1 MGLLRVTG
9 GSGMKDS
16 ATMGLALMTGGQGKR
31 DLFGAVAVEMNF
43 VEQEKVDK
51 ALVVQA
57 RIFEK
62 TAVTMPIG
70 EILIQMGAITSADRD
85 EILRMQREI
94 EVHEKPGETPAASR
108 SAKKPKSC
116 VRKADRSLDIDVSR
130 DKLTAAAIIEG
141 EAPPEAFDVNDVK
154 IMLHAEGIVH
164 GIADDQQIRSFLE
177 GKYGYNTPWPVAVG
191 TEPIPDAPSQIKFHF
206 DTDPL
211 KIGTLTEDGLM
222 DWKDRGQLPQVEAGD
237 LLAEKIPGPE
247 GREGMDVYGKKIPI
261 PKTREHR
268 FKCGKGA
275 RRSEDGMQ
283 VSATLSGIPKVSVG
297 GEIAVMPTLHV
308 QGDISLET
316 GHVEFNGHIEV
327 DGAVEKGY
335 RVKGGSLRANE
346 IRDAQID
353 IEGDITAMNGIFGA
367 TIRCGG
373 NLKAGHIH
381 HADIILAGDMAVEK
395 EIIESSIEAN
405 GRCLINDGI
414 VVASSVSARMGLT
427 AMDIGTKASKSSE
440 LIFGIDRHLER
451 EAEAL
456 RENIAAMRTESEK
469 LPKLIENLKKQAD
482 QINTRLGEVAQEQ
495 DKCMVQHRRLKER
508 LDAGLMTTDGPSPE
522 DLQKTLQELKAREKA
537 FDLDVAK
544 LMEADESVS
553 QEIDAAKTTMS
564 ENLTTIKALNEQLD
578 RLNETQSQNPG
589 KAMVRIGGN
598 VFSGTRFTG
607 PHSTLVLQEDFK
619 RVSIVETDK
628 PDTTGARRWRFE
640 LAPFR

>member
-1 MGLLRVTG
+1 
-9 GSGMKDS
+9 
-16 ATMGLALMTGGQGKR
+16 
-31 DLFGAVAVEMNF
+31 
-43 VEQEKVDK
+43 
-51 ALVVQA
+51 
-57 RIFEK
+57 
-62 TAVTMPIG
+62 
-70 EILIQMGAITSADRD
+70 
-85 EILRMQREI
+85 
-94 EVHEKPGETPAASR
+94 
-108 SAKKPKSC
+108 
-116 VRKADRSLDIDVSR
+116 
-130 DKLTAAAIIEG
+130 
-141 EAPPEAFDVNDVK
+141 
-154 IMLHAEGIVH
+154 MLYAEGIVH
-164 GIADDQQIRSFLE
+164 GIADDPQIQSFLDGE
-177 GKYGYNTPWPVAVG
+177 FGYNSPWPVATG
-191 TEPIPDAPSQIKFHF
+191 TEPIPDAPSQIKYHF

-237 LLAEKIPGPE
+237 LLAEKMPGPK

-261 PKTREHR
+261 PKSREHR

-283 VSATLSGIPKVSVG
+283 VAATLAGIPKVSLS
-297 GEIAVMPTLHV
+297 GEIAVMPTLHI

-327 DGAVEKGY
+327 DGAIEKGY

-346 IRDAQID
+346 IRDAQLD

-395 EIIESSIEAN
+395 EIIESNIEAN

-414 VVASSVSARMGLT
+414 IVSSSVSARMGIT

-440 LIFGIDRHLER
+440 LIVGIDRHLER
-451 EAEAL
+451 ETEAV
-456 RENIAAMRTESEK
+456 RDRIAAMRAESER
-469 LPKLIENLKKQAD
+469 LPKLLENLRKRAD
-482 QINTRLGEVAQEQ
+482 EINTRLGEVAQEQ

-508 LDAGLMTTDGPSPE
+508 LDAGLTKAGGANAE

-537 FDLDVAK
+537 YDRDVAG

-553 QEIDAAKTTMS
+553 QEIAAAEATIN
-564 ENLTTIKALNEQLD
+564 ENRTTIKALTEQLD
-578 RLNETQSQNPG
+578 ALDEAQKLNPG
-589 KAMVRIGGN
+589 KAMVKIGGN
-598 VFSGTRFTG
+598 IFAGTRFTG

-619 RVSIVETDK
+619 RTSIVETDK
-628 PDTTGARRWRFE
+628 PDSAGVKRWRFE